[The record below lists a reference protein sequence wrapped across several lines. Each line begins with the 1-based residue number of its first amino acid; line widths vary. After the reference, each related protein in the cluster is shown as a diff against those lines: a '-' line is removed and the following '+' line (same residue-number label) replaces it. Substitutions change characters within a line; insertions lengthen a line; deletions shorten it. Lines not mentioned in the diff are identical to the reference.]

1 MWSHHSVPG
10 PTGETAAL
18 HLASNILLAG
28 YVYSLKRTAGA
39 ASAIYFSFSVVCTWV
54 CEDVC
59 VGVCVCVHTREVG
72 LRGMSDFRTV

>member
-10 PTGETAAL
+10 PTGETTAL

-59 VGVCVCVHTREVG
+59 VGVCAVSACEYMGKGGGR
-72 LRGMSDFRTV
+72 RTWLF